1 MDEQV
6 LSESLETA
14 YKPEAQPAAEKML
27 TEHQVNKVVARE
39 KEAVANKVRRELE
52 EEHQRQLAEIRGKQS
67 QRNDE
72 VPRDYDVNA
81 MYQQVQERF
90 NKEMQER
97 QLQQEMTQVAN
108 NYLSRVDQGRKN
120 YQDFDEI
127 TKEFDPTAFPQLI
140 YLVAGLENAGDIIY
154 DLSKN
159 PNKLVTLDTLAQK
172 NPRQAQAELQ
182 RLSQSINAN
191 KEAATAAEDHNVN
204 QPLDQ
209 LQPSRVSAG
218 NGKQTISD
226 LRNQP
231 WLAG

>member
-1 MDEQV
+1 MDEEQV
-6 LSESLETA
+6 LSEALEQSA
-14 YKPEAQPAAEKML
+14 PAAAPEKML
-27 TEHQVNKVVARE
+27 SQAEVKKIAARE
-39 KEAVANKVRRELE
+39 KQEGIARGRREAE
-52 EEHQRQLAEIRGKQS
+52 EQYQRQLAEIQSKQT

-72 VPRDYDVNA
+72 VPRDVDANA
-81 MYQQVQERF
+81 LYQQVQERF

-97 QLQQEMTQVAN
+97 QLQQEMSQIAN
-108 NYLSRVDQGRKN
+108 SYLAKVEQGRKS

-140 YLVAGLENAGDIIY
+140 YLVAGIENAGDVIY
-154 DLSKN
+154 ELSRN
-159 PNKLVTLDTLAQK
+159 PQKLVTLDALAQK
-172 NPRQAQAELQ
+172 SPRQAQAELQ
-182 RLSQSINAN
+182 KLSQSISAN
-191 KEAATAAEDHNVN
+191 QQASQDAGNQNVN

-231 WLAG
+231 WLRG